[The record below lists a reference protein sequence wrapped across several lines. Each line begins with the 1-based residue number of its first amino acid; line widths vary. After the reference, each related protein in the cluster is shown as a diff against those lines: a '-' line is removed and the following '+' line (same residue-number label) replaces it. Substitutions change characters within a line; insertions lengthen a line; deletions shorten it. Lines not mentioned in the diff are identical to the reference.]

1 MNFACCSN
9 NIFKKCKQSIF
20 VCKKGDALMSG
31 STKGGMKGDVRGRK
45 PKPLKKKER
54 KEKKKKKKLAR
65 LEKQLAR

>member
-1 MNFACCSN
+1 
-9 NIFKKCKQSIF
+9 
-20 VCKKGDALMSG
+20 MSG
-31 STKGGMKGDVRGRK
+31 SAKGGMTGEVRGRK